1 MFDFF
6 KKTDPTKLDNSITFG
21 FNTNTD
27 EPYVKINIIDTDL
40 KQAEYFGR
48 LLKDITL
55 GSYKHDIVKI
65 MLDMSKKD
73 LSINMFM
80 QKSLA
85 VWVSSLDLQSK
96 QTNEPIILPSQFSK
110 YSK

>member
-6 KKTDPTKLDNSITFG
+6 KKRDLTQLDNSITFG
-21 FNTNTD
+21 FNADTD
-27 EPYVKINIIDTDL
+27 EPYVKINIMNTSL
-40 KQAEYFGR
+40 EQAEYFGK

-73 LSINMFM
+73 LSINQFM

-85 VWVSSLDLQSK
+85 VWVAYLNLEPK
-96 QTNEPIILPSQFSK
+96 QTNDPIILPSQFSK
-110 YSK
+110 NSK